1 MQIFQQKNAKIKFFE
16 IFLQNILVIKKL
28 FVTLQCEIKIHA

>member
-16 IFLQNILVIKKL
+16 KFSQNILVVSNFL
-28 FVTLQCEIKIHA
+28 RNFAV

>member
-1 MQIFQQKNAKIKFFE
+1 MQIFQQKNAKIKFFKK
-16 IFLQNILVIKKL
+16 FSQNILVFKKL